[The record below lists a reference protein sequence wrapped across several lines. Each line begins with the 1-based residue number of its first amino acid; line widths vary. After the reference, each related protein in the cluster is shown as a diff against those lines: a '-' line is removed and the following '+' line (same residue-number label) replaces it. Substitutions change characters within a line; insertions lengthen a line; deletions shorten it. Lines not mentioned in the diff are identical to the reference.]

1 MPNNKT
7 EYNTT
12 KEFI

>member
-12 KEFI
+12 KEFK